1 MASSAA
7 WTYMSA
13 SRYGASAVLSDEA
26 YLTCRPIGRSNK
38 KIAELSPQSGQ
49 IECQRSKRLRFW
61 KKYMKRMLCL
71 VLFGAMAL
79 PCAASVQV
87 IQVQSA
93 SGGREPIAGSGST
106 ARHHGGSPVLVT
118 TREAGRGQA
127 YATMNGA
134 QLREVSSRLVCRNG
148 SGWATCRNGQSAQGE
163 ERVWDATGKGNGTFA
178 IRVTE
183 WAWPKSTS
191 TTSVSIR

>member
-1 MASSAA
+1 
-7 WTYMSA
+7 
-13 SRYGASAVLSDEA
+13 
-26 YLTCRPIGRSNK
+26 
-38 KIAELSPQSGQ
+38 
-49 IECQRSKRLRFW
+49 
-61 KKYMKRMLCL
+61 MKRMFC
-71 VLFGAMAL
+71 VALFGSMAL

-87 IQVQSA
+87 IQVKSA
-93 SGGREPIAGSGST
+93 LGGTEFIAGGNSVS
-106 ARHHGGSPVLVT
+106 RHHGGSPVLVT

-178 IRVTE
+178 IHVTE

-191 TTSVSIR
+191 STSFSIR

>member
-1 MASSAA
+1 M
-7 WTYMSA
+7 
-13 SRYGASAVLSDEA
+13 VLSEGA
-26 YLTCRPIGRSNK
+26 YPTRGDIASLSRR
-38 KIAELSPQSGQ
+38 IAEFSPRSGQ
-49 IECQRSKRLRFW
+49 IECRRSKRLRFW
-61 KKYMKRMLCL
+61 KKCMKRIFCL
-71 VLFGAMAL
+71 ALFGVMAM
-79 PCAASVQV
+79 PCAAGVQV

-93 SGGREPIAGSGST
+93 SGGRELIAGNGST
-106 ARHHGGSPVLVT
+106 SRHHGGNPVLVT

-148 SGWATCRNGQSAQGE
+148 GGWTTCRNGQSAQGE

-183 WAWPKSTS
+183 WAWPKGTS
-191 TTSVSIR
+191 TASFSIH